1 MWPSSWNLPSCCG
14 KGVSLLVTMAIPVSR
29 AAERGDTRLD
39 TGCVREDEG
48 NRGGAAIKK
57 KVTRSNLK
65 VKPPAISWISSRNDD
80 LWFVLICL
88 IVYQILEVI
97 ELTSVDLRF
106 RPWWRFYSFSVRW
119 QSLGMAQCF
128 RRFSTPHV
136 LGQSWS
142 TILLRTYEKIKFLST
157 THSLATF

>member
-1 MWPSSWNLPSCCG
+1 MNIIQKW
-14 KGVSLLVTMAIPVSR
+14 
-29 AAERGDTRLD
+29 
-39 TGCVREDEG
+39 
-48 NRGGAAIKK
+48 
-57 KVTRSNLK
+57 
-65 VKPPAISWISSRNDD
+65 
-80 LWFVLICL
+80 WFVLICL
-88 IVYQILEVI
+88 IVYQVLEVI

-128 RRFSTPHV
+128 RRFSAPHV

-157 THSLATF
+157 THSLANLATLLLNFDPHLFLGGPPRLPACSPSPTSRRSWRSCSQGFKQENCNGDLPNRNTLKI